1 MTGQLENPQN
11 SQNTKYLR
19 RLGNG
24 VKRMLG
30 SEKVQN
36 ESNIEWKNAQ
46 KINDVEEG
54 YEKVKLF
61 RRDYKPNDVLE
72 SEPADKYRFCYP
84 KEVDLFPFTI
94 DPRIF
99 LKMTFVKCIKID

>member
-1 MTGQLENPQN
+1 MTVTKSGSQRLESGDMTGQFENTQN

-36 ESNIEWKNAQ
+36 ESNIEWENAE
-46 KINDVEEG
+46 KVNDVEEG
-54 YEKVKLF
+54 YEEVKLF
-61 RRDYKPNDVLE
+61 R
-72 SEPADKYRFCYP
+72 
-84 KEVDLFPFTI
+84 
-94 DPRIF
+94 
-99 LKMTFVKCIKID
+99 